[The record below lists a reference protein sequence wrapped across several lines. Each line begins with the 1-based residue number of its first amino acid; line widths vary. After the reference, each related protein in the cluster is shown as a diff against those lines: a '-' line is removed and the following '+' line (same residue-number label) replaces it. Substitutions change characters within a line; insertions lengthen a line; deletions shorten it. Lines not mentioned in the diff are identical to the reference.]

1 MTVDII
7 AERNKR
13 IKVLEAQ
20 RADDAATIKGLVK
33 QIAELE
39 DELRRRQEIIDDA
52 RIRMDDRLKRVESAE
67 ARVAELEA
75 WYSASQESQR
85 ELLKG
90 IALADRLASEVVLFR
105 EAEGLYCRKGCNGD
119 CSACGVIEALA
130 AYKAGEGK

>member
-1 MTVDII
+1 MMKS
-7 AERNKR
+7 E
-13 IKVLEAQ
+13 EA
-20 RADDAATIKGLVK
+20 T
-33 QIAELE
+33 
-39 DELRRRQEIIDDA
+39 
-52 RIRMDDRLKRVESAE
+52 E

-75 WYSASQESQR
+75 WYTASQDSQR
-85 ELLKG
+85 ELLER